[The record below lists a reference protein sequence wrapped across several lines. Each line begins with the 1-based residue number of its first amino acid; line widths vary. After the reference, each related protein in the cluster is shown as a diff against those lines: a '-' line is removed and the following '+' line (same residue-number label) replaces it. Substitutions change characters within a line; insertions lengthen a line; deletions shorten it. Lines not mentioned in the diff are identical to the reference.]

1 LAPQSFA
8 AVTCLSLALSFA
20 LEGCGNE
27 YHPEYHPVS
36 VSEISQNL
44 TYPVTVHQG
53 ITSAERGPVLVVPA
67 APVLVQPPP
76 PPAAAP
82 TMPPGEWFRGY

>member
-1 LAPQSFA
+1 LRPLCFA
-8 AVTCLSLALSFA
+8 LPCVSLAASFA
-20 LEGCGNE
+20 LAGCGNE

-44 TYPVTVHQG
+44 TYPVTVHNG

-67 APVLVQPPP
+67 APVLVQPPAP
-76 PPAAAP
+76 PTPAPALPPA
-82 TMPPGEWFRGY
+82 EWFRGY